1 MLHLKS
7 FAIFESKSTIS
18 FNKQPKKKGAKT
30 DVYNVVK
37 SGNTIGQIK
46 WSSRMRGY
54 AFLPTQD
61 CDSEIKDFVK
71 DLMSKRRAEKKKNK
85 VNENHNDRS
94 GSEDYYEYVNWH
106 LLLMDYERGKNVEYS
121 FIKKIINKYPNLE
134 YSNHVIDKKQN
145 KFESS
150 YGWKNG
156 IKTIIF
162 SNSKDYDHIEFAIN
176 EVNDDYYIIRIFYLK
191 SNSYGHSSNEIC
203 YKCDQLDGLYK
214 CIEDK
219 ILNS

>member
-7 FAIFESKSTIS
+7 FTIFESKSNIT

-30 DVYNVVK
+30 DVYNVAK
-37 SGNTIGQIK
+37 SGTIIGQIK

-61 CDSEIKDFVK
+61 CDLEIKNFVK

-85 VNENHNDRS
+85 VNENHSDRD
-94 GSEDYYEYVNWH
+94 GLEDYYEYTNFYS
-106 LLLMDYERGKNVEYS
+106 LIGDERGEIAPLS
-121 FIKKIINKYPNLE
+121 IIKKITNKYSNLD
-134 YSNHVIDKKQN
+134 YSIHFIDKKQN

-150 YGWKNG
+150 YGYKQG
-156 IKTIIF
+156 IKTTIF
-162 SNSKDYDHIEFAIN
+162 NDCKDYDCIEFTIS
-176 EVNDDYYIIRIFYLK
+176 EVSDDYYLIRIFYLK
-191 SNSYGHSSNEIC
+191 QNSYGGHSTDEVC

>member
-1 MLHLKS
+1 MEYIKS
-7 FAIFESKSTIS
+7 FTLFENKSRIS

-30 DVYNVVK
+30 DVYNVIK

-54 AFLPTQD
+54 AFLPTKD
-61 CDSEIKDFVK
+61 CDSEIKDFIK
-71 DLMSKRRAEKKKNK
+71 DLMSKRRSEKKKTK

-94 GSEDYYEYVNWH
+94 ESEDYYEYVNWH
-106 LLLMDYERGKNVEYS
+106 LLTDSERGERVSYS
-121 FIKKIINKYPNLE
+121 VIKRITNKYPKLE
-134 YSNHVIDKKQN
+134 YSRYFIDKKQN
-145 KFESS
+145 MFVNS
-150 YGWKNG
+150 YGSKSG

-162 SNSKDYDHIEFAIN
+162 NESKYYDHIEASIH
-176 EVNDDYYIIRIFYLK
+176 ETNDDYYIIRIFYIRP
-191 SNSYGHSSNEIC
+191 SSYGQNINEIC